1 MNNLDLQLDE
11 LNEALL
17 KCTDRIRFHEANLR
31 KTQVSI
37 DAWEAL
43 NQPETRALAEKLES
57 LRQELT
63 QVRER
68 LDSAKMELALSQNDL
83 QHDRP
88 DLSLRKERLQRD
100 VLDEE
105 RKRQIFEEV
114 FCHGPDQPGRNDS
127 ELWRQAETAK
137 NVIRQNDRNLGL
149 DRLRTSLEKNVRDA
163 SVLNS
168 YRITLNPLFENEDN
182 LLRTRACIDLY
193 PNGQ

>member
-11 LNEALL
+11 LNEALF

-37 DAWEAL
+37 DALEEYL

-68 LDSAKMELALSQNDL
+68 
-83 QHDRP
+83 
-88 DLSLRKERLQRD
+88 
-100 VLDEE
+100 
-105 RKRQIFEEV
+105 QIFKEE

-193 PNGQ
+193 PNRQ